1 MIVAF
6 QGNTD
11 LLKQQKTA
19 FLCIRKIVRIN
30 RVKNKD

>member
-11 LLKQQKTA
+11 LFKLQKTA
-19 FLCIRKIVRIN
+19 FLCFRKIVRIN
-30 RVKNKD
+30 RVKDKD